1 MSTLVK
7 DIETLKKNNLLS
19 SDFKFETLQPF
30 VRKQERKHIKSLL
43 GPALYAAWVAVTP
56 VEPTAKEAFELFQE
70 ASSNLATLEYTKVGI
85 VVPGKSGF
93 LIATG
98 ADNKPAEWW
107 QIRDLRRSL
116 LSSGMEAIDEA
127 LQLMEDNQDKFPT
140 WIESE
145 GFIQFQELFTRQ
157 TKEFQTHFNIN
168 NSRLTF
174 QRLRPGLLKVE
185 NKFFESLLGSETV
198 LLIKT
203 GSTPEAKKALEIC
216 QAAQVSLCISEM
228 AMEGAYNLTPAGFS
242 ISIEDIPGEKLTQLT
257 EKDLYNL
264 HRVKENDGIE
274 HLRRLTDYLRE
285 KPTIFIAF
293 SNKEKTATPSIAHNT
308 TSTVSF

>member
-1 MSTLVK
+1 MIVK
-7 DIETLKKNNLLS
+7 DITSLKSNVILS
-19 SDFKFETLQPF
+19 FDFKYETFLPF
-30 VRKQERKHIKSLL
+30 LKKQERKHIKSLL
-43 GPALYAAWVAVTP
+43 GPALYNAWALAAP
-56 VEPTAKEAFELFQE
+56 EESIAKEAYELFQE
-70 ASSNLATLEYTKVGI
+70 ASSNLAALEYTKVGI

-116 LSSGMEAIDEA
+116 LTTGMEALDEA
-127 LQLMEDNQDKFPT
+127 LQLMEENQDKFPT
-140 WIESE
+140 WITSS
-145 GFIQFQELFTRQ
+145 GFTQFHELFTRQ

-185 NKFFESLLGSETV
+185 NKFFESLLGDETV
-198 LLIKT
+198 SQIKA
-203 GSTPEAKKALEIC
+203 GITPEAKKALKIC

-228 AMEGAYNLTPAGFS
+228 ALEGAYNLTAAGFS
-242 ISIEDIPGEKLTQLT
+242 VSIEDIPGEKLTQLN

-264 HRVKENDGIE
+264 HRVKENDGVE
-274 HLRRLTDYLRE
+274 YLRRLTDYLRE
-285 KPTIFIAF
+285 KPETFVDFA
-293 SNKEKTATPSIAHNT
+293 NKETTALPSIAHNT